1 MIRCSGI
8 RNLPHGGNERQ
19 RSKRIKDTRMKIDGV
34 MVCWCLKP
42 KGKHTHI
49 FRKRLTMVMGLRL
62 LDTFLK
68 KNSIYF
74 SIMLD

>member
-34 MVCWCLKP
+34 MVCWFLNP
-42 KGKHTHI
+42 KGKHANTHTHI
-49 FRKRLTMVMGLRL
+49 QKEINNGYGIEIYGIEIFR
-62 LDTFLK
+62 
-68 KNSIYF
+68 YF
-74 SIMLD
+74 S